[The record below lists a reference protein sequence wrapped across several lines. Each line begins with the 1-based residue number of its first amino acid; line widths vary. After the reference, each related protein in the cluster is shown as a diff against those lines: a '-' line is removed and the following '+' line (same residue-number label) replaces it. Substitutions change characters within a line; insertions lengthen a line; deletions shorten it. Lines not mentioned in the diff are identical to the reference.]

1 MPIALVTPISVSNMA
16 ESVSGLNG
24 IFLEV
29 VDVLTS
35 DTGYCGNVINIGSVL
50 AAPTD
55 CSFICPGSQYEYCG
69 AGNRLDMYQYS
80 PSIPTVTSA
89 AVSVSS
95 TSGSVS
101 STFTQTRSI
110 SVGSIS
116 TASTSTS
123 SSSTS
128 SSSPLGTGFPAGW
141 SYQGCYVDGL
151 NGRILNHQ
159 QPDNAQNTLQVCVQ
173 ACATAG
179 YTIAGIEYG
188 VECYCD
194 NAIYNGGAL
203 SANQN
208 DCNFICPGNS
218 LEDCGAGNRMS
229 LYSIGAPQ
237 AYQAPIAQQSGL
249 PANWVY
255 MGCLQ

>member
-1 MPIALVTPISVSNMA
+1 MA

-24 IFLEV
+24 LSLEV

-35 DTGYCGNVINIGSVL
+35 DTGYCGSVINTGSVL
-50 AAPTD
+50 TTPSD

-69 AGNRLDMYQYS
+69 AGNRLDMYQYN
-80 PSIPTVTSA
+80 PTIPTVSSA

-95 TSGSVS
+95 TS
-101 STFTQTRSI
+101 TQSGSI

-116 TASTSTS
+116 TVSTSTS
-123 SSSTS
+123 SSSS
-128 SSSPLGTGFPAGW
+128 SSPSPLGTGFPAGW

-194 NAIYNGGAL
+194 NAIYNGGAP

-208 DCNFICPGNS
+208 DCNFVCPGNT

-237 AYQAPIAQQSGL
+237 AYQPPIAQQSGL

-255 MGCLQ
+255 MGCLQYVRTI